1 VKTITDPNAIDVRF
15 VGHLCYDEIFPFGGE
30 SYLQCGSAA
39 LCGAAVAVRL
49 GLRTDVITRMNPD
62 DTKPAKGLLELGAN
76 VVIVPAE
83 HTTLAQ
89 VIHRS
94 GNMDER
100 ELLVLKDAGP
110 FLPEDVPLSPPARI
124 THLAGISDHEFTLSF
139 VQALAARG
147 ECLSMDLQALVR
159 VLNDKR
165 QVCFSK
171 PENVEAFVA
180 CLHYVKLD
188 IVEAGKITGTR
199 DLAKAARQF
208 VAWGAREVLITEQA
222 GATLAVG
229 DAILQAPFTNKN
241 QSGRTGR
248 GDTTMSAYL
257 CRRLTHEPA
266 EALRFAATLVSLK
279 METPGPFTGTLRQ
292 VEQRMAHESA

>member
-1 VKTITDPNAIDVRF
+1 MTTTDQQVDIRF
-15 VGHLCYDEIFPFGGE
+15 VGHLCYDEIFPFGAD

-49 GLRTDVITRMNPD
+49 GLKTDVVTRMDPN
-62 DTKPAKGLLELGAN
+62 DTKPAEKLLELGAK
-76 VVIVPAE
+76 VHIVPSE

-94 GNMDER
+94 ENMDER

-110 FLPEDVPLSPPARI
+110 FLPEDVPQQPGAKI
-124 THLAGISDHEFTLSF
+124 THLAGISDHEFTLPF

-147 ECLSMDLQALVR
+147 ECLSMDMQALVR
-159 VLNDKR
+159 VLDER
-165 QVCFSK
+165 RRVCFST
-171 PENVEAFVA
+171 PEQVEDFVA

-188 IVEAGKITGTR
+188 IVEAEKITGTR
-199 DLAKAARQF
+199 DLAKAAKQF
-208 VAWGAREVLITEQA
+208 VAWGAQEVLITEQA

-229 DAILQAPFTNKN
+229 DQILQAPFTNKN

-279 METPGPFTGTLRQ
+279 MEIPGPFVGTLAM
-292 VEQRMAHESA
+292 VEERMAQESA

>member
-1 VKTITDPNAIDVRF
+1 MKNITDPHAVDVRF
-15 VGHLCYDEIFPFGGE
+15 VGHLCYDEIFPYGAD

-49 GLRTDVITRMNPD
+49 GLRTDVVTRMNPD
-62 DTKPAKGLLELGAN
+62 DTKPADALMELGAK
-76 VVIVPAE
+76 VHIVPAE

-94 GNMDER
+94 ENMDER

-110 FLPEDVPLSPPARI
+110 FVPEDVPESPPARI
-124 THLAGISDHEFTLSF
+124 THLAGISDHEFTLPF

-147 ECLSMDLQALVR
+147 ECLSMDMQALVR
-159 VLNDKR
+159 VLDNKR
-165 QVCFSK
+165 RVCFSS

-188 IVEAGKITGTR
+188 IVEAEKITGTR
-199 DLAKAARQF
+199 DLTQAARQF
-208 VAWGAREVLITEQA
+208 VSWGAKEVLITEQA

-229 DAILQAPFTNKN
+229 EQVLQAPFTNKN

-266 EALRFAATLVSLK
+266 EALQFAATLVSLK
-279 METPGPFTGTLRQ
+279 METPGPFTGTLQ
-292 VEQRMAHESA
+292 QIEQRMAHETN